1 MCRVTSVMSLIGA
14 EFHDFHHMAFTGNY
28 ASTFIVWDRV
38 FGTDVKYH
46 EHRNKQQKAKNGVRF
61 EEPAA
66 AAPKKAKKRE

>member
-1 MCRVTSVMSLIGA
+1 VSIIGA
-14 EFHDFHHMAFTGNY
+14 EYHDFHHMAFTGNY

-61 EEPAA
+61 EET
-66 AAPKKAKKRE
+66 APKKAKKRE

>member
-1 MCRVTSVMSLIGA
+1 
-14 EFHDFHHMAFTGNY
+14 MAFTGNY

-61 EEPAA
+61 EEPGAA